1 MGVHACVRVP
11 VSACIAC
18 TDGGASGRTHGR
30 AVCVCVC
37 AVAGE
42 GRLQRAE
49 DLAVERLD
57 DRRVLHEARE
67 FLPVLARLRHCLQ
80 LRLHLRVDHVRRE
93 VEREQPV
100 GLIQQV
106 DDCAPE
112 PAQVPELAS

>member
-1 MGVHACVRVP
+1 MCPRACECMHSVYGWRCIGP
-11 VSACIAC
+11 YAWAC
-18 TDGGASGRTHGR
+18 G
-30 AVCVCVC
+30 VCVCVC